1 MCVHNC
7 MWVISLID
15 TCVVKC
21 VTAWVS
27 AYNRMCVWM
36 ISLMDD
42 RFAESARRAGLEA
55 YKVSDLKKAQ
65 QLFSEAIKYE
75 NNNCVHFCNRC
86 QVHLAM
92 RRFVAANNDADAA
105 LALGKRLI
113 FSLHAISHLES
124 QCSNKYGPEA

>member
-1 MCVHNC
+1 M
-7 MWVISLID
+7 ISLVD

-21 VTAWVS
+21 VTAWVC
-27 AYNRMCVWM
+27 AYDRMCVWM
-36 ISLMDD
+36 ISLIDD
-42 RFAESARRAGLEA
+42 RFAEHARRAGLEA

-75 NNNCVHFCNRC
+75 NNNFVHWCNRC

-113 FSLHAISHLES
+113 FS
-124 QCSNKYGPEA
+124 CSALSRTAPFKMSTACTYTM